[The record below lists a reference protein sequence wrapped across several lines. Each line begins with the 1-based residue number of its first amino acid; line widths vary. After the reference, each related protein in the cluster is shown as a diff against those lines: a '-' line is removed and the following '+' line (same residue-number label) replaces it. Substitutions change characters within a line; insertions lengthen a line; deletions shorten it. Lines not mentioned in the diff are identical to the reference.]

1 MSANYIPV
9 DLSKRLGLRLRRA
22 VDLTRE
28 LLNLLAETK
37 AVMEA
42 QIDGTDYSAVEAQ
55 YGLPAGKG
63 QTAYNLVAGAYSTI
77 NVSGVQQMTN
87 WLG

>member
-1 MSANYIPV
+1 MAANHVPI
-9 DLSKRLGLRLRRA
+9 DTGKRLGTRLRRS
-22 VDLTRE
+22 VDLARE
-28 LLNLLAETK
+28 LLGLLAEAK

-42 QIDGTDYSAVEAQ
+42 QIDGSDYAAVEVQ

-63 QTAYNLVAGAYSTI
+63 QTAYNLVAGARSA
-77 NVSGVQQMTN
+77 VDVAAVRQLVD

>member
-1 MSANYIPV
+1 MASNHIPI
-9 DLSKRLGLRLRRA
+9 DLSKRLGQRLRRC
-22 VDLTRE
+22 VDAARE

-42 QIDGTDYSAVEAQ
+42 QIDGADYAAVEAQ
-55 YGLPAGKG
+55 FGLPANKG
-63 QTAYNLVAGAYSTI
+63 QTAYNLVAGARTAV
-77 NVSGVQQMTN
+77 NVSQVNQMVD

>member
-1 MSANYIPV
+1 MAANYIPV
-9 DLSKRLGLRLRRA
+9 DLSKRLGIRLRRC

-28 LLNLLAETK
+28 LLDLLAETK

-42 QIDGTDYSAVEAQ
+42 QIDGADYAAVEAQ

-63 QTAYNLVAGAYSTI
+63 QTAYNLVAGAKSACD
-77 NVSGVQQMTN
+77 VPAVRQMTD